1 MSPCIRF
8 FVIGE
13 DKGKRK
19 TYFEGSDEET
29 LKDFVRYVL
38 DSFNKYN
45 DMIIIDWQDRKQV
58 KLLDYARE
66 HGIKGGEIKNE

>member
-1 MSPCIRF
+1 MNPCIRF

-13 DKGKRK
+13 DKGIRK
-19 TYFEGSDEET
+19 TYFEGSDET
-29 LKDFVRYVL
+29 ALKKFVRYVL
-38 DSFNKYN
+38 ESFNKYN

-66 HGIKGGEIKNE
+66 NGIKGGIKG